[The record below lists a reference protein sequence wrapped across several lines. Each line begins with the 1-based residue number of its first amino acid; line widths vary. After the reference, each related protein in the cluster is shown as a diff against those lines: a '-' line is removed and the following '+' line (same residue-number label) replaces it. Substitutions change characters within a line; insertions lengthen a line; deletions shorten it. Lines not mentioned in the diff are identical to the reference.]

1 MRVLRWAGPDAMTAG
16 EADEPVAA
24 PGEVVVTVHRVGICG
39 SDVTA
44 YRGKMGIARPG
55 DVRGHEF
62 SGVVTAVADGVD
74 RGWLGRR
81 VAVNAQVTCGECWAC
96 RAGTDNIC
104 PQLQIIGVHRAG
116 AFAERVA
123 VPARNLVAVADSVTD
138 ELAATAEPLA
148 QACHDVQL
156 VLAAR
161 PRSVLVV
168 GAGSIGNLVV
178 QAARLLGI
186 PEITV
191 VEPHQQR
198 RAAAADAGAGTT
210 VGSTDEAAAV
220 AAARPEGGFD
230 VVFDVVGVAAT
241 RAAAVQLVRP
251 GGQVVLVGLHTDVH
265 ELSWFPVI
273 RREVVLRGANC
284 YDRSDF
290 AQAVAWLEAG
300 EIRPPETVRQVS
312 LADGPAV
319 FAELAAGRAAAAKT
333 YFALSG

>member
-1 MRVLRWAGPDAMTAG
+1 MTVG
-16 EADEPVAA
+16 EVDEPVAVA
-24 PGEVVVTVHRVGICG
+24 GEVVVTVHRVGICG

-44 YRGKMGIARPG
+44 YRGNMGIARPG

-62 SGVVTAVADGVD
+62 AGVVTAVADNVD
-74 RGWLGRR
+74 RAWLGRR
-81 VAVNAQVTCGECWAC
+81 VAVNAQVTCGKCWAC
-96 RAGTDNIC
+96 RNDTDNLC
-104 PQLQIIGVHRAG
+104 PHLQIIGVHRAG

-123 VPARNLVAVADSVTD
+123 VPARNLIAVDDTVTAQ
-138 ELAATAEPLA
+138 LAATAEPLA

-156 VLAAR
+156 VLPAE
-161 PRSVLVV
+161 PRSVLVI

-191 VEPHQQR
+191 VEPHPQR
-198 RAAAADAGAGTT
+198 RAAAVAAGAETT
-210 VGSTDEAAAV
+210 VESTDVAAAV

-230 VVFDVVGVAAT
+230 VVFDVVGVAGT
-241 RAAAVQLVRP
+241 RTAAVGLARP

-284 YDRSDF
+284 YDRGDF
-290 AQAVAWLEAG
+290 AQAVAWLHAG
-300 EIRPPETVRQVS
+300 EIRPPDTVRHVI
-312 LADGPAV
+312 LDEGPAV
-319 FAELAAGRAAAAKT
+319 FAELASGAVTVAKT
-333 YFALSG
+333 YVTPAG

>member
-1 MRVLRWAGPDAMTAG
+1 MRALRWAGPDAMTAG
-16 EADEPVAA
+16 EADEPAA
-24 PGEVVVTVHRVGICG
+24 AAGEVVVTVHRVGICG

-62 SGVVTAVADGVD
+62 AGVVTAVADDVD
-74 RGWLGRR
+74 PGWLGRR

-96 RAGTDNIC
+96 RNGTDNIC
-104 PQLQIIGVHRAG
+104 PQLQIIGVHRSG

-123 VPARNLVAVADSVTD
+123 VPARNLVAVADTVTA

-156 VLAAR
+156 VLATR
-161 PRSVLVV
+161 PRSVLVI

-191 VEPHQQR
+191 VEPHPDR

-210 VGSTDEAAAV
+210 VGSTDDAAAV

-241 RAAAVQLVRP
+241 RTAAVGLVRA

-273 RREVVLRGANC
+273 RREVVIRGANC
-284 YDRSDF
+284 YDRGDF
-290 AQAVAWLEAG
+290 AQAVAWLQAG
-300 EIRPPETVRQVS
+300 EIRPPGTVRHVT
-312 LADGPAV
+312 LEEGPAV
-319 FAELAAGRAAAAKT
+319 FAELAAGQVTAAKT
-333 YFALSG
+333 YFALAD

>member
-1 MRVLRWAGPDAMTAG
+1 MRALRWAGPDAMTAG

-24 PGEVVVTVHRVGICG
+24 AGEVVVDVHRVGICG

-44 YRGKMGIARPG
+44 YRGKMGIARTG

-62 SGVVTAVADGVD
+62 SGLVGAVGDGVD
-74 RGWLGRR
+74 RSWLGRR

-104 PQLQIIGVHRAG
+104 PRLQIIGVHRSG

-123 VPARNLVAVADSVTD
+123 VPARNLVAVTDAVTD

-156 VLAAR
+156 VLPAQ
-161 PRSVLVV
+161 PRSVLVI

-178 QAARLLGI
+178 QAARLLGV

-191 VEPHQQR
+191 VEPHPER
-198 RAAAADAGAGTT
+198 RAAAADAGAGTAAA
-210 VGSTDEAAAV
+210 STDEAGAV

-241 RAAAVQLVRP
+241 RTAAIDLVRA

-273 RREVVLRGANC
+273 RREVVVRGANC
-284 YDRSDF
+284 YDRGDF

-300 EIRPPETVRQVS
+300 QIRPPETVRTVPLEQ
-312 LADGPAV
+312 GPAV
-319 FAELAAGRAAAAKT
+319 FAELAAGRAPAAKT
-333 YFALSG
+333 YFALTP